1 MEKSYGKVNGSID
14 RVVVTCFEINFLI
27 ESVCRTDVY
36 FQYIQTAEVICSLEE
51 STDDTLLFS
60 QKASI
65 S

>member
-36 FQYIQTAEVICSLEE
+36 FQYIQT
-51 STDDTLLFS
+51 LLKSSVAWKNPQMTPYCFHRR
-60 QKASI
+60 QL
-65 S
+65 